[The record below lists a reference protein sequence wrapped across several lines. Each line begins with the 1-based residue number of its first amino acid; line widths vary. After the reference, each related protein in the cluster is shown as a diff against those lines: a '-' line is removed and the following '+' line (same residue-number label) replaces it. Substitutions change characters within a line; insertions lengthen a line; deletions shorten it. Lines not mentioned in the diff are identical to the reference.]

1 MHPKMVAKIADYR
14 RRKIEALAS
23 VHCSASLY
31 LEMLTMLLIFKANIE
46 IGIWPMPG
54 SPCHRQLKRII
65 KLAEKHRPPN
75 DRSERP

>member
-1 MHPKMVAKIADYR
+1 MTATKKHRQHPKPPTR
-14 RRKIEALAS
+14 
-23 VHCSASLY
+23 SAWARPTGSARLF
-31 LEMLTMLLIFKANIE
+31 LEMLTMLSIFEANIE

-75 DRSERP
+75 EQVSRP

>member
-1 MHPKMVAKIADYR
+1 MARPTG
-14 RRKIEALAS
+14 
-23 VHCSASLY
+23 SARLF

-46 IGIWPMPG
+46 IEIWPMPG

-75 DRSERP
+75 VKGEPR